1 MAVSLTQG
9 VNAQSSGAQDAASLR
24 QVFQTITAESC
35 PRFYNFHMHTVCSD
49 GKLQPEQLMEQAIA
63 IGLSGLAITDHHST
77 GGYFRAQRWLSS
89 LQPAWVDEA
98 ENPPSRPLPRLW
110 AGMEIT
116 AELLADEVHILCYAF
131 DPAHPDLHVYQQGQ
145 SVDGDARQAGRVIA
159 AVHRAG
165 GLAVLAHPARY
176 KRSPQELIPA
186 AADLGIDG
194 IETYYAYNN
203 PSPWQPSPR
212 QTEEVRQLGDRLGLL
227 HTCGTDTHGLDLLQR
242 L

>member
-9 VNAQSSGAQDAASLR
+9 VNAQSSETQDAASLR
-24 QVFQTITAESC
+24 QVFQSITAESC
-35 PRFYNFHMHTVCSD
+35 PRSYNFHIHTVCSD
-49 GKLQPEQLMEQAIA
+49 GRLQPEQLIDQAIA

-77 GGYFRAQRWLSS
+77 GGYFQAQRRLSA
-89 LQPAWVDEA
+89 LQPEWGDEV
-98 ENPPSRPLPRLW
+98 ENPASKPLPHLW
-110 AGMEIT
+110 AGMEVT

-131 DPAHPDLHVYQQGQ
+131 DPAHPDLRIYQQGQ
-145 SVDGDARQAGRVIA
+145 SVEGEARQAGRVIA

-194 IETYYAYNN
+194 VETYYAYNN